1 MQNKIENKFENIQK
15 ASEAENEGASTVTG
29 SVNRCTRV
37 ATVRSLLVNGTTK
50 VHFIKKMKKNDY
62 IIFLRT
68 MNEINKTFNNW
79 PQMQYLHNIFKS
91 V

>member
-15 ASEAENEGASTVTG
+15 ATEPENEGAVTG
-29 SVNRCTRV
+29 SVNRCTRA
-37 ATVRSLLVNGTTK
+37 ATVRSVLVNGTTR
-50 VHFIKKMKKNDY
+50 VHFIKKKMKKNDY